1 MNKHSIIFVATLL
14 LTFGAAQAQFT
25 EWGPSDP
32 SPVLNCGEYQWPEV
46 WEPCPEVQVKQ
57 KHDHTPLDRYRHE
70 GFDTV
75 VTNCTTE
82 VVLTC
87 TPYIP
92 VQFFNGQ
99 YTVDEIPYNPT
110 DTTYYINYNPT
121 TDANNPNKIRL
132 DINCDDIFAAEP
144 TQLGF
149 PFFFFGKKKDQFRLG
164 DNGMVTFTNHPIP
177 NDASRSTCSCNNTR
191 PYCPFSF
198 SGKYLPWDSA
208 GTPELTGG
216 CPTMNPNN
224 YYRMHDAIFGVY
236 EDTYPQTSTVIYP
249 QGIYYGVIGEYPC
262 RKIIASWKDIPQYS
276 DVNHRDTYQMVCYE
290 GSNIIEIHIKRHDNY
305 KPGIIGIL
313 NETGLGQVRDLT
325 YVNGKP
331 NPLSQIHPNAH
342 AAYWPN
348 GRNNFTASIT
358 NTSYRFT
365 PQGETL
371 KDCGWYRILPDG
383 SNDTLGFEANTLDSY
398 QELMQGDQQ
407 DLYPNWNDAP
417 CPSLTKCYVRITE
430 PTRFVFYLNFHNA
443 LDTVYNLQDTVFVGV
458 DRGHDIN
465 LHAQDGPSTK
475 RSMTICAGQT
485 ARMQVDWPRLQDT
498 THTSWRIYR
507 MLNGE
512 EVDLQNSLIGITRG
526 TVGDSIVTMPVTL
539 NSNGL
544 PALGMTNKIDSI
556 YLQISADFANCTDS
570 FSVFLVEV
578 YPNFDTT
585 VVKGIC
591 EGQRYYWT
599 ADSAYHAENTDPAVD
614 TVHLHSVPGCD
625 SIVRLDLTV
634 YGRTHYVDTVYACE
648 PYTWI
653 NNQTYYEDN
662 TATALA
668 DTILLQNQWGCDS
681 VVHLEFH
688 MMPLTALIRTN
699 VDHFTL
705 SQLDVVLNDVST
717 NGGSRL
723 WLFPDGGT
731 QTSATAYYT
740 LPAELD
746 SALIKLVAYSAY
758 GDCDDTTQV
767 VIPLQRENIWLPNA
781 FTPENNAGNN
791 LFGSIS
797 KNTLS
802 EEMYIYNRHG
812 ELVYKCDKIDC
823 TWDGKDLNGN
833 ACPQGT
839 YVYIIRYHTTFEP
852 DREQLLRGT
861 VTLIR

>member
-1 MNKHSIIFVATLL
+1 MFQDT
-14 LTFGAAQAQFT
+14 
-25 EWGPSDP
+25 DP
-32 SPVLNCGEYQWPEV
+32 GCN
-46 WEPCPEVQVKQ
+46 
-57 KHDHTPLDRYRHE
+57 
-70 GFDTV
+70 
-75 VTNCTTE
+75 TT
-82 VVLTC
+82 
-87 TPYIP
+87 
-92 VQFFNGQ
+92 
-99 YTVDEIPYNPT
+99 
-110 DTTYYINYNPT
+110 
-121 TDANNPNKIRL
+121 
-132 DINCDDIFAAEP
+132 
-144 TQLGF
+144 
-149 PFFFFGKKKDQFRLG
+149 
-164 DNGMVTFTNHPIP
+164 
-177 NDASRSTCSCNNTR
+177 S
-191 PYCPFSF
+191 
-198 SGKYLPWDSA
+198 
-208 GTPELTGG
+208 
-216 CPTMNPNN
+216 
-224 YYRMHDAIFGVY
+224 
-236 EDTYPQTSTVIYP
+236 P
-249 QGIYYGVIGEYPC
+249 QGIWYNVIGEFPC
-262 RKIIASWKDIPQYS
+262 RKIVASYNDLPWYS
-276 DVNHRDTYQMVCYE
+276 CSSNANNRQKYQIVCYE
-290 GSNIIEIHIKRHDNY
+290 GSNIIEVHISRRSEASCSWCHN
-305 KPGIIGIL
+305 GVIGIQ
-313 NETGLGQVRDLT
+313 NATGEPQVKGSVGTPTEHLAQ
-325 YVNGKP
+325 V
-331 NPLSQIHPNAH
+331 HPGAH
-342 AAYWPN
+342 AAYYPAN
-348 GRNNFTASIT
+348 TNFGNVGNATIT
-358 NTSYRFT
+358 NTAYRFT

-371 KDCGWYRILPDG
+371 KDYGWYRKLPDG
-383 SNDTLGFEANTLDSY
+383 SYDTIHNTTDDGISCYWEIMEGDNDL
-398 QELMQGDQQ
+398 
-407 DLYPNWNDAP
+407 LYPNWDDAP
-417 CPSLTKCYVRITE
+417 CPSLTKLHVRVEE
-430 PTRFVFYLNFHNA
+430 PTMFYFYLNFHNA
-443 LDTVYNLQDTVFVGV
+443 LDTIYNLLDSVYVGV

-465 LHAQDGPSTK
+465 LHAQDGPLTK

-498 THTSWRIYR
+498 THTTWRIYR

-570 FSVFLVEV
+570 HSVFLVEV

-705 SQLDVVLNDVST
+705 SQLDVVLNDVSL

-839 YVYIIRYHTTFEP
+839 YVYIIRYRTTFEP

>member
-32 SPVLNCGEYQWPEV
+32 SPVLNCGDYQWPPV

-92 VQFFNGQ
+92 TQFFNGQ
-99 YTVDEIPYNPT
+99 YTVDQIPYAPA
-110 DTTYYINYNPT
+110 DTSFSMAAWPNNRQQIPINRDDMYGNMTP
-121 TDANNPNKIRL
+121 L
-132 DINCDDIFAAEP
+132 D
-144 TQLGF
+144 F
-149 PFFFFGKKKDQFRLG
+149 PFFFFGKKKNHFYIG
-164 DNGMVTFTNHPIP
+164 DNGVVTFTNNFGSGDYCPYSIP
-177 NDASRSTCSCNNTR
+177 TNSTLPWTSTNNNT
-191 PYCPFSF
+191 P
-198 SGKYLPWDSA
+198 
-208 GTPELTGG
+208 GG
-216 CPTMNPNN
+216 SS
-224 YYRMHDAIFGVY
+224 YFDRMHDAIYGIF
-236 EDTYPQTSTVIYP
+236 EDTHAAGFGTSYLHGD
-249 QGIYYGVIGEYPC
+249 QGIYYGVIDEYPC
-262 RKIIASWKDIPQYS
+262 RKIIATWKGIPKYMGSATSTTRQ
-276 DVNHRDTYQMVCYE
+276 TYQMVCYE
-290 GSNIIEIHIKRHDNY
+290 GSNIIEVHIKKRYCCSSTNSTGSNAFLGIQNEDGEAQQSEDPMSHPGTILWNIHDGA
-305 KPGIIGIL
+305 PG
-313 NETGLGQVRDLT
+313 
-325 YVNGKP
+325 
-331 NPLSQIHPNAH
+331 
-342 AAYWPN
+342 AYWPAN
-348 GRNNFTASIT
+348 LNPFPRQEVDTVA
-358 NTSYRFT
+358 YRFT
-365 PQGETL
+365 PQGDIL
-371 KDCGWYRILPDG
+371 KDYGWYILHEDG
-383 SNDTLGFEANTLDSY
+383 SHDTIHETTDNGINCYWEI
-398 QELMQGDQQ
+398 MQGDESS
-407 DLYPNWNDAP
+407 YANFNDAP
-417 CPSLTKCYVRITE
+417 CPSLTKLHVRIDE
-430 PTRFVFYLNFHNA
+430 PTKFVFYLRFHNA
-443 LDTVYNLQDTVFVGV
+443 LDSVYDLQDTVFVGV

-705 SQLDVVLNDVST
+705 SQLDVVLNDVSA

-839 YVYIIRYHTTFEP
+839 YVYIIRYRTTFEP

>member
-14 LTFGAAQAQFT
+14 LTFGAAQAQT
-25 EWGPSDP
+25 TWCGPSDP
-32 SPVLNCGEYQWPEV
+32 SPVLNCGDYQWPPV

-75 VTNCTTE
+75 VTNCE
-82 VVLTC
+82 GKREIILTC

-92 VQFFNGQ
+92 VQFFNGK
-99 YTVDEIPYNPT
+99 YTVDQIPWSPADST
-110 DTTYYINYNPT
+110 FWINGQG
-121 TDANNPNKIRL
+121 
-132 DINCDDIFAAEP
+132 
-144 TQLGF
+144 TQLAISNDDNFTTTPTYLDF
-149 PFFFFGKKKDQFRLG
+149 PFFFFGEKKTQFRVG
-164 DNGMVTFTNHPIP
+164 DNGIVTFCTEQMA
-177 NDASRSTCSCNNTR
+177 NDHYGAPSCGYNISQ
-191 PYCPFSF
+191 P
-198 SGKYLPWDSA
+198 LPW
-208 GTPELTGG
+208 
-216 CPTMNPNN
+216 PT
-224 YYRMHDAIFGVY
+224 YYPTYPSGNTFARSHDAIYGVY
-236 EDTYPQTSTVIYP
+236 EDTYTGSNGSYMTGNYATQHPHC
-249 QGIYYGVIGEYPC
+249 GIYYGVIDEYPC
-262 RKIIASWKDIPQYS
+262 KKIIASWNSIPIYSNPDI
-276 DVNHRDTYQMVCYE
+276 RETYQMVCYQ
-290 GSNIIEIHIKRHDNY
+290 GSNIIEVHIKDRNGQAGTCSG
-305 KPGIIGIL
+305 GIVGIQ
-313 NETGLGQVRDLT
+313 NASGQVYGPSAPPALT
-325 YVNGKP
+325 WNVKP
-331 NPLSQIHPNAH
+331 NSP
-342 AAYWPN
+342 AAFFPT
-348 GRNNFTASIT
+348 GRNLFTTTGIH
-358 NTSYRFT
+358 NESYRFT
-365 PQGETL
+365 PQGTTL
-371 KDCGWYRILPDG
+371 RNYYWFIVHPDG
-383 SNDTLGFEANTLDSY
+383 STDTIGYIDDNVNSY
-398 QELMQGDQQ
+398 AEPMQEDIE
-407 DLYPNWNDAP
+407 DNAP
-417 CPSLTKCYVRITE
+417 CPTLTKLHVRIDE
-430 PTRFVFYLNFHNA
+430 PTKFVFYLRFLDA
-443 LDTVYNLQDTVFVGV
+443 LDSVYELTDTVFVGV

-465 LHAQDGPSTK
+465 LHAQDDPSTK

-544 PALGMTNKIDSI
+544 PTLGMTNKIDSI

-705 SQLDVVLNDVST
+705 SQLDVVLNDVSL

-839 YVYIIRYHTTFEP
+839 YVYIIHYRTTFEP